1 MDSDRLAQLESL
13 LNFGSLDQCKLALDE
28 LAQSPSDLAIPILQ
42 RLSANRD
49 FLRRRFAVM
58 GLGNHQT
65 AESLSILKDL
75 LEQEQDSNVI
85 AEVANSLF
93 EFGDLAVPL
102 LEQLFYRDRNW
113 LTRQTI
119 LAILTEANQDQ
130 ILLSV
135 IKEGLADETQ
145 TVKETAIL
153 ALGGLLDRQ
162 LHQQALELL
171 APLANA
177 PDWRDRWRTATALTR
192 SADPQAKQ
200 LLAVLQTDQNH
211 YVVAAALEASL
222 GASRFKNNN
231 PEQN

>member
-13 LNFGSLDQCKLALDE
+13 LRSGSLDQCKLALDD
-28 LAQSPSDLAIPILQ
+28 LAQTPSDLAVPILQ
-42 RLSANRD
+42 RLSENPD

-65 AESLSILKDL
+65 PESLTILKDL
-75 LEQEQDSNVI
+75 LAKEQDSNVI

-93 EFGDLAVPL
+93 EFGNLAIPL

-130 ILLSV
+130 VLLAV
-135 IKEGLADETQ
+135 IKEALIDETQ

-153 ALGGLLDRQ
+153 ALGGLLDRRY
-162 LHQQALELL
+162 HEEALELL
-171 APLANA
+171 TSLAQA
-177 PDWRDRWRTATALTR
+177 PDWRDRWRAATALRR
-192 SADPQAKQ
+192 SADPKARQV
-200 LLAVLQTDQNH
+200 LADLQTDQNH
-211 YVVAAALEASL
+211 YVVAAALEGSL
-222 GASRFKNNN
+222 
-231 PEQN
+231 

>member
-1 MDSDRLAQLESL
+1 MNSDRLAELESL
-13 LNFGSLDQCKLALDE
+13 LNSASLDQCKLALDE
-28 LAQSPSDLAIPILQ
+28 LAQTPSDLAVPILQ
-42 RLSANRD
+42 RLSENKD

-65 AESLSILKDL
+65 PESLIILKGL
-75 LEQEQDSNVI
+75 LASEQDSNVI

-130 ILLSV
+130 VLLAV
-135 IKEGLADETQ
+135 IKEALADETQ

-153 ALGGLLDRQ
+153 ALGGLLDHRY
-162 LHQQALELL
+162 HQEALELL
-171 APLANA
+171 ATLTKA
-177 PDWRDRWRTATALTR
+177 PDWRDRWRAATALSR

-200 LLAVLQTDQNH
+200 LLAGLQTDQNH
-211 YVVAAALEASL
+211 YVVAAALEGSL
-222 GASRFKNNN
+222 
-231 PEQN
+231 